1 MELEFAN
8 RGRRSVPVGLGLSV
22 GKLHGKRAV
31 QKRVSIFFSLTF
43 LIFKF
48 RNKSLQNLM
57 DATPAR
63 APNGRRLKSDTDVS
77 MTLAPDLHA
86 KLF

>member
-8 RGRRSVPVGLGLSV
+8 RGRRSVPVGLGLV

-57 DATPAR
+57 DTTPAR